1 MNLIYLQTFCAVAR
15 WENFT
20 RAADELGYAQSSV
33 TTQIQKLEEHYGVVL
48 FERLGRKMQLT
59 QAGEA
64 LLQYAREIL
73 RLYEESREVL
83 TQQATGTMTIGTIET
98 LAAFYLPPL
107 LQTFQA
113 SHPHLTL
120 SLQSGT
126 EPSII
131 QAVRERQYDFGLIL
145 DLPYSKPDL
154 ACITLKR
161 EELVVIAHPSSPFS
175 SLPHMTIHELE
186 NQRLILT
193 EEGCTYRAQLLQA
206 LKQHSTRH
214 EVACEFGSIE
224 AIKQCVKFN
233 LGLALLPRITVRDEV
248 AKGGLVAIPF
258 VHPEITFYTQ
268 LIYHREKWQS
278 HAMRDFLDLVVQ
290 KEYSGPRQ

>member
-1 MNLIYLQTFCAVAR
+1 LNLIYLQTFCAVAK

-20 RAADELGYAQSSV
+20 HAADELGYAQSSV
-33 TTQIQKLEEHYGVVL
+33 TTQIQKLEDHYGVVL

-59 QAGEA
+59 QAGGV
-64 LLQYAREIL
+64 LLQYAQKIL
-73 RLYEESREVL
+73 RLYEESREALV
-83 TQQATGTMTIGTIET
+83 QQTTGTMTIGTIET
-98 LAAFYLPPL
+98 LAAFYLPPF

-120 SLQSGT
+120 SLQLGT

-131 QAVRERQYDFGLIL
+131 HAVRERQYDFGLIL
-145 DLPYSKPDL
+145 DLLYSKPDL
-154 ACITLKR
+154 ECIPLRR
-161 EELVVIAHPSSPFS
+161 EELVVIAHPSSPFG
-175 SLPHMTIHELE
+175 SLPEMTIHELE
-186 NQRLILT
+186 NQRLVLT

-214 EVACEFGSIE
+214 EIACEFGSIE

-233 LGLALLPRITVRDEV
+233 LGLALLPRITVHAEIV
-248 AKGGLVAIPF
+248 QGSLIAIPF
-258 VHPEITFYTQ
+258 VHPEIMFYTQ

-278 HAMRDFLDLVVQ
+278 HAMHDFLNLVVQ
-290 KEYSGPRQ
+290 KN

>member
-1 MNLIYLQTFCAVAR
+1 MNFIYLQTFCAVAK

-33 TTQIQKLEEHYGVVL
+33 TTQIQKLEEHYGVIL

-64 LLQYAREIL
+64 LLQYAQEIL

-83 TQQATGTMTIGTIET
+83 AQQTTGTMTIGTIET

-113 SHPHLTL
+113 GHPHMTL
-120 SLQSGT
+120 SLQPGT
-126 EPSII
+126 EPAII

-154 ACITLKR
+154 ECITLRR
-161 EELVVIAHPSSPFS
+161 EELVVIAHPSSPFR
-175 SLPHMTIHELE
+175 SLSQMTIHELE
-186 NQRLILT
+186 DQRLILT

-206 LKQHSTRH
+206 LQQHSTRH
-214 EVACEFGSIE
+214 EIACEFGSIE

-233 LGLALLPRITVRDEV
+233 LGLALLPRITVQTEIEQ
-248 AKGGLVAIPF
+248 GSLIAIPF
-258 VHPEITFYTQ
+258 VHPDMLFYTQ

-278 HAMRDFLDLVVQ
+278 HAMHDFLDLVVQ
-290 KEYSGPRQ
+290 KN

>member
-1 MNLIYLQTFCAVAR
+1 MNLIYLQTFCAVAK

-20 RAADELGYAQSSV
+20 HAADELGYAQSSV

-59 QAGEA
+59 QAGSA
-64 LLQYAREIL
+64 LLHYAQEIL

-83 TQQATGTMTIGTIET
+83 APQATGTMTIGTIET

-120 SLQSGT
+120 SLQPGT

-131 QAVRERQYDFGLIL
+131 QAVRERRYDFGLIL

-154 ACITLKR
+154 ECIPLRR

-175 SLPHMTIHELE
+175 SLPEITIHELE

-193 EEGCTYRAQLLQA
+193 EQGCTYRAQLLQA

-214 EVACEFGSIE
+214 EIACEFGSIE

-233 LGLALLPRITVRDEV
+233 LGLALLPRITVHTEIMQ
-248 AKGGLVAIPF
+248 GSLIAIPF
-258 VHPEITFYTQ
+258 VHPEIAFYTQ

-290 KEYSGPRQ
+290 KN